1 MRGVHSQMSE
11 PLKGHSKTFTLTLSV
26 GRGRQAEA
34 RAKWSVRA
42 ELAARERRARG
53 AELAVQKLS
62 EGKRV
67 PRPPP
72 PPAPPSL
79 SR

>member
-11 PLKGHSKTFTLTLSV
+11 PLKGHSKTSTLTLPV

-72 PPAPPSL
+72 PPAPPPL